1 MSRVIAPAEADVPV
15 PLRPAFDAAGRRPDF
30 VPTMHHAR
38 AAGPNTLHGWLD
50 VSKAMSTSWDAPAR
64 GGAHRG
70 EEVDA

>member
-38 AAGPNTLHGWLD
+38 AVGPNTLHGWL
-50 VSKAMSTSWDAPAR
+50 V
-64 GGAHRG
+64 
-70 EEVDA
+70 